1 MTSHDPLPTTMR
13 AVQLTAFDQPDN
25 LELREVPVPRPG
37 PGEAL
42 VRVGACGVCGRDRV
56 DRRGGYPG
64 MRLPVTLGHEIAGT
78 VAAVG
83 SATADLAV
91 GDRVA
96 TLQSVPCGACPDCA
110 AGLTNRCANPRT
122 FGHKLDGGYAEY
134 VAAPAGAF
142 VPLPPGIPDDVGAV
156 LACAVGTCLRAL
168 RDQARL
174 RAGETVAITGAGG
187 GLGLQ
192 GIQVAR
198 MLGARPIA
206 LTTSEEK
213 AAALR
218 EAGAGDVVS
227 AGDGRFA
234 RGVRELTGGRG
245 ADVVLE
251 LVGAPTL
258 ENALRCLRPGGRLA
272 LVGNVQAERVELNPG
287 LIIVREL
294 EIVGSAMQTRADLE
308 ETVALVAAGRLVP
321 TVGHW
326 FPLEQAIEAHRLLEQ
341 RGNVGRVVLTP

>member
-1 MTSHDPLPTTMR
+1 MSIALPTTMR
-13 AVQLTAFDQPDN
+13 AVQLTAFDEPDN
-25 LELREVPVPRPG
+25 LVVREVPVPEPG
-37 PGEAL
+37 PGEVL

-78 VAAVG
+78 VVALGPEV
-83 SATADLAV
+83 ADLAV

-96 TLQSVPCGACPDCA
+96 SLQSAPCGACPECRG
-110 AGLTNRCANPRT
+110 GLTNRCDSPRT

-134 VAAPAGAF
+134 VAAPRQAF
-142 VPLPPGIPDDVGAV
+142 ARLPDDVSDEVGAV

-174 RAGETVAITGAGG
+174 RAGETLAITGAGG

-192 GIQVAR
+192 GIQVGR
-198 MLGARPIA
+198 LLGARVIA
-206 LTTSEEK
+206 LTTSPDK
-213 AAALR
+213 IAALR
-218 EAGAGDVVS
+218 EAGADEVVC
-227 AGDGRFA
+227 AEDGRFA
-234 RGVRELTGGRG
+234 RPLRELTAGRG
-245 ADVVLE
+245 VDVVLE

-272 LVGNVQAERVELNPG
+272 LVGNIRAERVELNPG

-308 ETVALVAAGRLVP
+308 ETARLVAAGQLAP
-321 TVGHW
+321 TIGRR
-326 FPLEQAIEAHRLLEQ
+326 FPLEEAMEAHRLLER
-341 RGNVGRVVLTP
+341 RGNLGRVVLTP